1 MIAKV
6 SSKGQVVIPKE
17 IREKMGIK
25 SGAFLEFR
33 QIDDKRLEVTVIK
46 DLIKE
51 LEGIYK
57 GSGMLKELER
67 EHKEEIERDELYSR
81 RLGGGRVARKR
92 KRVP

>member
-6 SSKGQVVIPKE
+6 SSKGQVVVPKE
-17 IREKMGIK
+17 IRKQMKIK
-25 SGAFLEFR
+25 TGTFFEFK
-33 QIDDKRLEVTVIK
+33 QIDNKRLEITVIH

>member
-6 SSKGQVVIPKE
+6 SSKGQVVVPKE

-25 SGAFLEFR
+25 TGTFFEFK
-33 QIDDKRLEVTVIK
+33 QIDNKRLEITVIH

>member
-6 SSKGQVVIPKE
+6 SSKGQVVVPKK
-17 IREKMGIK
+17 IRKKMGIK

-33 QIDDKRLEVTVIK
+33 QIDAKRLEVTVIK

-51 LEGIYK
+51 LEGIFE
-57 GSGMLKELER
+57 GSGMLQELEK
-67 EHKEEIERDELYSR
+67 EHSEEIKRDELYSR
-81 RLGGGRVARKR
+81 RMGGGRMAGKR

>member
-46 DLIKE
+46 NLIKE

-81 RLGGGRVARKR
+81 RLGGRSMARKR